1 MKSVLSSQLP
11 KSEQFAKAQSNFH
24 TDAVQA
30 AGYVKINVQEQNIDM
45 LSMTAHKLHGP
56 KGIGL
61 LYVRRGIR
69 LENLI
74 DGGAQERN
82 KRAGT
87 EMLRE

>member
-1 MKSVLSSQLP
+1 
-11 KSEQFAKAQSNFH
+11 
-24 TDAVQA
+24 
-30 AGYVKINVQEQNIDM
+30 M

-82 KRAGT
+82 K
-87 EMLRE
+87 EPVQKMLRE

>member
-1 MKSVLSSQLP
+1 MQKHKVI
-11 KSEQFAKAQSNFH
+11 FH

-82 KRAGT
+82 K
-87 EMLRE
+87 EPVQKMLRE